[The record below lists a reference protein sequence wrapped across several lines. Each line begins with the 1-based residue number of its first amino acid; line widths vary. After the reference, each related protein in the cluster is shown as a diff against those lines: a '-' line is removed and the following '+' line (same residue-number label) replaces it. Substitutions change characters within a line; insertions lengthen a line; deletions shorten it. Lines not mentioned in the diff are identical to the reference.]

1 MWILEPMEISDVSDM
16 ILSSVELDDLLR
28 LRQVSKGAKLIAD
41 SRLRRLHKSLF
52 KGNTEDMKIVISE
65 LKDCIIKKYWVF
77 TENIA
82 DSTSD
87 YIFYGTKDEAMQQWA
102 MIKLDKSSS
111 DLHDYVSDIS
121 DGVNTFRDYILAL
134 YNFLDDNRYEDE
146 DFQYLF
152 DLDIDVELPLKDS
165 VIERFMKEEK
175 NKIMSMTDFLRKG
188 FWPEVYGVINIYRI
202 KKPIPFGYDLQVQNI
217 DNYIVKAER
226 ENYDENYN
234 SDDEFPY

>member
-52 KGNTEDMKIVISE
+52 KGNTEEDMKIVISE

-102 MIKLDKSSS
+102 MIKLDKSSL

-121 DGVNTFRDYILAL
+121 DGVNTLRDYILAL
-134 YNFLDDNRYEDE
+134 YIFLDDNRYGYEDE
-146 DFQYLF
+146 DFKYLF
-152 DLDIDVELPLKDS
+152 ELDINIESPLEDS

-175 NKIMSMTDFLRKG
+175 NKIMSMTDFLEKG
-188 FWPEVYGVINIYRI
+188 YWPEVYGAINIYRI
-202 KKPIPFGYDLQVQNI
+202 KKPIPFGHDLQVQNI

-226 ENYDENYN
+226 ENYDKNY
-234 SDDEFPY
+234 DPFPY